1 MPWKHNGRTIR
12 EGKAWIADDG
22 TQHPAVWMRW
32 SDSEKKANGLIW
44 EDPPASAEPVD
55 GRFYW
60 GRNTDGSLIERKL
73 DDEDAKDDDGKQ
85 LYEADGKTKLINEG
99 LKTIWIR
106 QTKKTANNMLSVTD
120 WVVTRKSEKGT
131 AIPDATTTFRDSVR
145 TKCAEIET
153 NINACK
159 KLADF
164 IKLFDTPLD
173 KDGVPTGN
181 PPIYDFP
188 EEI

>member
-1 MPWKHNGRTIR
+1 MPWKHNGIIIK
-12 EGKAWIADDG
+12 EGKSWSDG
-22 TQHPAVWMRW
+22 TYNHPYNW
-32 SDSEKKANGLIW
+32 
-44 EDPPASAEPVD
+44 ASAWSAKDKKKFKLVWEEEED
-55 GRFYW
+55 ISFDNRFYLSK
-60 GRNTDGSLIERKL
+60 GIERKL
-73 DDEDAKDDDGKQ
+73 DDEDAKDEDGKQ
-85 LYEADGKTKLINEG
+85 LYEEDGKTKLINEG

-106 QTKKTANNMLSVTD
+106 QTKKTANNMLSKTD
-120 WVVTRKSEKGT
+120 WLVTRKSEKGT

-159 KLADF
+159 KLVDF
-164 IKLFDTPLD
+164 IKLFDTPMD

-181 PPIYDFP
+181 PPIFDFP

>member
-1 MPWKHNGRTIR
+1 MY
-12 EGKAWIADDG
+12 EEDG
-22 TQHPAVWMRW
+22 T
-32 SDSEKKANGLIW
+32 
-44 EDPPASAEPVD
+44 
-55 GRFYW
+55 
-60 GRNTDGSLIERKL
+60 
-73 DDEDAKDDDGKQ
+73 
-85 LYEADGKTKLINEG
+85 TKLINEG

-106 QTKKTANNMLSVTD
+106 QTKETANNMLSKTD
-120 WVVTRKSEKGT
+120 WLVTRKSEKGT

-164 IKLFDTPLD
+164 IKLFDTPMD

-188 EEI
+188 KEI

>member
-1 MPWKHNGRTIR
+1 MPWKHNGKIIK
-12 EGKAWIADDG
+12 EGKAWVADDG

-44 EDPPASAEPVD
+44 ENPPASAEPVD
-55 GRFYW
+55 SRFYW

-73 DDEDAKDDDGKQ
+73 EDEDAKDEDGKQ
-85 LYEADGKTKLINEG
+85 LYKEDGKTKLINEG

-106 QTKKTANNMLSVTD
+106 QTKETANGMLSPTD
-120 WVVTRKSEKGT
+120 WLVTRKSEKGT
-131 AIPDATTTFRDSVR
+131 VIPDATTTFRDSVR

-164 IKLFDTPLD
+164 IKLFDAPKD
-173 KDGVPTGN
+173 KDGMPTGN
-181 PPIYDFP
+181 APIYDFP
-188 EEI
+188 SEE